1 LTSKPVESGPGPAGA
16 EYPNADPEGVA
27 RRIALTRLTQ
37 GPRTRAELEGT
48 MAKRGVPAEAAGAV
62 LDRFEEVGLIDDA
75 AFARAWVQS
84 RHAGRGL
91 ARRALASELRRR
103 GVDDEVAGP
112 ALDEVGPDAELT
124 AAHRL
129 VVRKLRSLRGLDRQ
143 VQMRRLTGMLA
154 RKGYPAG
161 LAVRVVRA
169 ALDEATGS
177 EDEPLP

>member
-1 LTSKPVESGPGPAGA
+1 VPGRA
-16 EYPNADPEGVA
+16 EVPDANPEGVA
-27 RRIALTRLTQ
+27 RQIALTRLARA
-37 GPRTRAELEGT
+37 PRTRAELEET

-62 LDRFEEVGLIDDA
+62 LDRFEEVGLVDDA

-112 ALDEVGPDAELT
+112 ALDEVDSEAELA

-129 VVRKLRSLRGLDRQ
+129 VVRKLGSLSGLDRQ
-143 VQMRRLTGMLA
+143 VQLRRLTGVLA

-161 LAVRVVRA
+161 LALRVVRA
-169 ALDEATGS
+169 TLDEAAAS
-177 EDEPLP
+177 EDDALA